1 MHGKQALAMREW
13 HFGHCR
19 TSSISD
25 WPHSGDA
32 AFSRRMN
39 TDTLNVSKTVGC
51 PEVVMNL
58 FDEIVGGRSNPLQQ
72 MEQSFGLDQE
82 TVGSVIKQ
90 FLPALTN
97 GVKKNISQEG
107 GLQGL
112 LGALSGGGHDRYL
125 EGATS
130 LSRQESV
137 QDGNGI
143 LGHLLGSKDV
153 SRQLATRTSEKT
165 GVDSTILKKM
175 LPLVAGLVMG
185 ALNKRLSSQSASSGS
200 GLGGLLGSLLGG
212 SSGSTSSTSSTMG
225 TLMQLL
231 DADGE
236 SSPIDDLL
244 GLAKGFLR

>member
-1 MHGKQALAMREW
+1 
-13 HFGHCR
+13 
-19 TSSISD
+19 
-25 WPHSGDA
+25 
-32 AFSRRMN
+32 
-39 TDTLNVSKTVGC
+39 
-51 PEVVMNL
+51 MNL
-58 FDEIVGGRSNPLQQ
+58 FDEIVGGRGNPLQQ

-97 GVKKNISQEG
+97 GMKKNVSQED

-130 LSRQESV
+130 LSQQESV

-153 SRQLATRTSEKT
+153 SRQLASRTSEKT
-165 GVDSTILKKM
+165 GVDSAILKKM

-185 ALNKRLSSQSASSGS
+185 ALNKRLSSQSASKWFRTGRSARLLARRVARLHELDKLDDGNADAAAGRRRRELADRRSAGS
-200 GLGGLLGSLLGG
+200 CQGL
-212 SSGSTSSTSSTMG
+212 
-225 TLMQLL
+225 
-231 DADGE
+231 
-236 SSPIDDLL
+236 SPLTPS
-244 GLAKGFLR
+244 